1 MNITGKKIS
10 AGTPPGHLNCFRK
23 GRRLR
28 LQNGDAADGA
38 DDGDEK
44 ERAKNKSMHTEM
56 VMMMMMIMVMMM
68 MLVVLVLKLHGSQ
81 VKPGGSL
88 SFVAS
93 FGGWGSSGFLW

>member
-10 AGTPPGHLNCFRK
+10 AGTPPGHLNCFRN

-44 ERAKNKSMHTEM
+44 ERAKNKSMITEM
-56 VMMMMMIMVMMM
+56 VMMMMIMVMMM
-68 MLVVLVLKLHGSQ
+68 MLVVLVLMMLKT
-81 VKPGGSL
+81 KPMVNAL
-88 SFVAS
+88 P
-93 FGGWGSSGFLW
+93 